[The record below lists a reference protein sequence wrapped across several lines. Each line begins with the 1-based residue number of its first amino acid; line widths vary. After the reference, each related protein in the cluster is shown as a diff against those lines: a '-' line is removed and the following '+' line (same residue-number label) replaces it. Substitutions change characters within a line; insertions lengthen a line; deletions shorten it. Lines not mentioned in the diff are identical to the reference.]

1 MLVCGAVSSSFVLY
15 AGAASADM
23 AAAKKWVDE
32 EFQPS
37 TLSKDQQMKEMEW
50 FIHAAAPYKGMSIK
64 VVSETIPTHAY
75 EAKTLAA
82 AFEEITGIHVT
93 HDVIQ
98 EGDVVEK
105 LQTQVQTGKA
115 IYDAYINDDDFIG
128 FHARYPYT
136 RNLTDW
142 MANEGKDVT
151 NPNLDLEDFLGLA
164 DATGLQS
171 RGFDGKLWQLP
182 DQSFINVYWFR
193 KDWFDRA
200 DLKEAFKKK
209 YGYELGVPVNWS
221 AYEDIAQF
229 FKDDVKEIDGKACPA
244 TWTTARRPRSRLA
257 LHRRLAGNGR
267 RGRRRRTER
276 LSGRRVGH
284 PHGRLPA
291 GWLQRDPRRGRQW
304 PGRAVRASQVHRVA
318 AYIRPA
324 RRARHGL
331 LSVPAQPRERQRG
344 AAGLLVLGVC
354 RQHARTKEQG
364 QQHGGPGRQA
374 PLADGADASWSVLE
388 AGHEGRLSGRR
399 LLDAPQGRSS

>member
-82 AFEEITGIHVT
+82 AFEEITGIKVT

-105 LQTQVQTGKA
+105 LQTQVQTGKP
-115 IYDAYINDDDFIG
+115 IYDAYINDDDFIC

-151 NPNLDLEDFLGLA
+151 NPTLDLEDFLGLA

-229 FKDDVKEIDGKACPA
+229 FKDDV
-244 TWTTARRPRSRLA
+244 
-257 LHRRLAGNGR
+257 
-267 RGRRRRTER
+267 
-276 LSGRRVGH
+276 
-284 PHGRLPA
+284 
-291 GWLQRDPRRGRQW
+291 
-304 PGRAVRASQVHRVA
+304 
-318 AYIRPA
+318 
-324 RRARHGL
+324 
-331 LSVPAQPRERQRG
+331 
-344 AAGLLVLGVC
+344 
-354 RQHARTKEQG
+354 
-364 QQHGGPGRQA
+364 
-374 PLADGADASWSVLE
+374 LE

>member
-1 MLVCGAVSSSFVLY
+1 MSKPRESRLRRMLVCGTVSASFVLY

-37 TLSKDQQMKEMEW
+37 TLSKEQQMKEMEW
-50 FIHAAAPYKGMSIK
+50 FIHAAEPFKGMSIK

-75 EAKTLAA
+75 EAKTLAK
-82 AFEEITGIHVT
+82 AFEEITGIKVT

-229 FKDDVKEIDGKACPA
+229 FKDDVKEIDGKAVFGHMDYGKKAPDLGWRFTDDWLGMAGEGDVGVPNGYPVDECGIRMDGCRPVGSSVTRGGDVNGPA
-244 TWTTARRPRSRLA
+244 AQYALRKYIEWLRAYAPPGALGMDFYQSLPSLA
-257 LHRRLAGNGR
+257 KG
-267 RGRRRRTER
+267 
-276 LSGRRVGH
+276 
-284 PHGRLPA
+284 
-291 GWLQRDPRRGRQW
+291 D
-304 PGRAVRASQVHRVA
+304 VA
-318 AYIRPA
+318 
-324 RRARHGL
+324 
-331 LSVPAQPRERQRG
+331 Q
-344 AAGLLVLGVC
+344 
-354 RQHARTKEQG
+354 
-364 QQHGGPGRQA
+364 
-374 PLADGADASWSVLE
+374 
-388 AGHEGRLSGRR
+388 
-399 LLDAPQGRSS
+399 